1 MLQSANR
8 CLQCWVLFGFCLAWC
23 TFETTARAEPAVRAG
38 LEFIRLSRSPV
49 TRIKKG
55 GMIALQ
61 ASVRN
66 SGKVPAV
73 GQLVGRLAGQSGE
86 EDRRQIELA
95 PGEEK
100 SFDLHIRVSAKTTTS
115 PISVIVTLNAIENG
129 REIMLK
135 KGDEPVSE
143 TLTLQ
148 FDEEL
153 VSTAIALTEE
163 PLEGAYWRWPE
174 TEPYAS
180 YELVLASRV
189 DLGLTRRC
197 ILMDGEPI
205 TLNSVDWKSVE
216 TLVVGKPETL
226 MDSAVV
232 ATLQAFLQR
241 GGKVMVLLDEIDTSL
256 IRSLM
261 VHDQQCETI
270 ETVELNHIVMDVN
283 SPTVLSLKDRTIDS
297 DKPMKLKRVLQH
309 GGRVTHSIDGWPA
322 AITMKIGSGE
332 LLITTLEC
340 KAWLKP
346 RFLQSNDQMSRSNF
360 SVPLWEG
367 TVSSSLNSAK
377 LLDPFEAFD
386 ASYPIQ
392 LIGSPVVSRQLVGSI
407 LIGFCILLVAAGIGA
422 TVAGDLRRIGYIAPG
437 VAIVSTIPLVLA
449 ASWTRSDIPEMVS
462 ELQFAQFWPSG
473 GGLIRSKAAVYLSAS
488 RSMDLVS
495 KENGYAVPS
504 ENVESGVRSII
515 TKDFESWQLSNTDW
529 PPGTW
534 RTKSEVALSQGSFS
548 AKSQLTDK
556 GLELELPEGLPS
568 APEDIVVC
576 FTPGS
581 LSLGNWTETNKS
593 ILVDGELPA
602 DGNRWTS
609 ASIVS
614 DEQGRRATVYNNVF
628 QPSETRRS
636 PAPRT
641 LYFWT
646 GLWPQAPVW
655 NAKLERRGAALV
667 SVPIELAV
675 PAVGT
680 RVFIPYPL
688 IKIEPQDQN
697 LAVSTIF
704 NYRTGHWAEE
714 ASLETEADL
723 SFVLPHE
730 AVPLEATSINIDWD
744 IEAPKRKVR
753 LIWSAKDSPIDIVE
767 LDSPSI
773 PWRGSIDNPRVLKDL
788 MDGRLD
794 LRIAITN
801 GDGIDSQSQNNFIS
815 WRIKHLRMSITGQTL
830 PRNNLAKTSGK

>member
-1 MLQSANR
+1 MLPFANR
-8 CLQCWVLFGFCLAWC
+8 LLQCWIIFCVCFGSCI
-23 TFETTARAEPAVRAG
+23 FETTVNAETAARAG
-38 LEFIRLSRSPV
+38 LEFIRLSRAPV

-61 ASVRN
+61 ASVKN
-66 SGKVPAV
+66 SGKVHAV

-86 EDRRQIELA
+86 EDRQQIELA

-100 SFDLHIRVSAKTTTS
+100 SFDMHLRVTAKTTTS
-115 PISVIVTLNAIENG
+115 PIRVIVTLNVIENG
-129 REIMLK
+129 REVMLT
-135 KGDEPVSE
+135 KGDDPVSE

-148 FDEEL
+148 FDEEP
-153 VSTAIALTEE
+153 VSTAIALTRE

-180 YELVLASRV
+180 YELILASRV

-197 ILMDGEPI
+197 ILMDSEPL
-205 TLNSVDWKSVE
+205 TLSAVDWKGIE
-216 TLVVGKPETL
+216 TLVIGKPETL
-226 MDSAVV
+226 MDTAVV

-241 GGKVMVLLDEIDTSL
+241 GGKVLILLDEIDTEL
-256 IRSLM
+256 IRGLM
-261 VHDQQCETI
+261 VHDQQCETVDTI
-270 ETVELNHIVMDVN
+270 ELNHIVMEVN

-297 DKPMKLKRVLQH
+297 DKPMGLKRVLQH

-322 AITMKIGSGE
+322 AITWKVGDGE
-332 LLITTLEC
+332 LLVTTLESR
-340 KAWLKP
+340 AWLHS
-346 RFLQSNDQMSRSNF
+346 RFLQSNDQMSQSKF
-360 SVPLWEG
+360 SAPLWEG
-367 TVSSSLNSAK
+367 TVSNSLNSPK
-377 LLDPFEAFD
+377 LLEPFEAID
-386 ASYPIQ
+386 TSYPIQ

-407 LIGFCILLVAAGIGA
+407 LVGFCMLLVASAIAA
-422 TVAGDLRRIGYIAPG
+422 TFAGDLRRIGWIAPG
-437 VAIVSTIPLVLA
+437 VATIFTIPLVLA
-449 ASWTRSDIPEMVS
+449 ASWTRSDVPEMVS

-473 GGLIRSKAAVYLSAS
+473 GGLIRSKSAVYLSAS

-495 KENGYAVPS
+495 NADGYAVPS
-504 ENVESGVRSII
+504 ENIESGVRSVL
-515 TKDFESWQLSNTDW
+515 TKDFESWQLSNADW

-534 RTKSEVALSQGSFS
+534 RYKSEIALSQASFL
-548 AKSQLTDK
+548 AKSRLSSK
-556 GLELELPEGLPS
+556 GLELELPEGLPT
-568 APEDIVVC
+568 AAEDIVVC

-581 LSLGNWTETNKS
+581 LSLGNWIERNKS

-614 DEQGRRATVYNNVF
+614 DEQGRRARVYKNQF
-628 QPSETRRS
+628 LPSETRRS

-646 GLWPQAPVW
+646 GLWPQAPSW

-667 SVPIELAV
+667 SVPIELEV

-680 RVFIPYPL
+680 SVFIPYPL
-688 IKIEPQDQN
+688 IKIEPQSES

-704 NYRTGHWAEE
+704 NYRTGHWADE

-723 SFVLPHE
+723 SFVLPAE

-744 IEAPKRKVR
+744 IEAPKKKVR

-788 MDGRLD
+788 RDGRLD

-801 GDGIDSQSQNNFIS
+801 GDGIESKSQNNFVS
-815 WRIKHLRMSITGQTL
+815 WRIKHLRVSVTGQTL
-830 PRNNLAKTSGK
+830 PRNNLVKTSGK